1 MVLITALAATL
12 SATLA
17 AAATIDKRIIGGE
30 VVPEGEIKWI
40 VSLRDENGTHVC
52 GGSLLDS
59 TTVLT
64 AAHCIE
70 SKEIKIVSVTAGTVS
85 VKTGGANAAVASAQQ
100 HPNYRPGSPNSCPAD
115 LPWDGDECK
124 RLRSLPGGTEENDI
138 AILKLSTPIEKSDAI
153 EYARLPLVG
162 GDAVVNTTGISAGW
176 GTQTPIGLNKDK
188 DGEWKPD
195 VETETLS
202 KVVLDIHARE
212 VCVAK
217 GKDQHITDRDTFI
230 CAGGQGKNSC
240 RGDSGGPLFV
250 PETQVLL
257 GIVSW
262 SIKDRKANTLCG
274 DNPTVFTRVGSYI
287 DWINETR
294 NRLAAMEYCRRPE
307 TDLIQCYSALIY
319 CQDRELSP
327 DASEL
332 ELLECIDRVQVCADQ
347 NLRSDQCLINAKL
360 CKQQEKLPVGDLVNL
375 ARCAK
380 KDL

>member
-1 MVLITALAATL
+1 MVLITALAATF

-17 AAATIDKRIIGGE
+17 AAATIDKRIVGGE

-70 SKEIKIVSVTAGTVS
+70 SKETKIVSVTAGTV
-85 VKTGGANAAVASAQQ
+85 
-100 HPNYRPGSPNSCPAD
+100 
-115 LPWDGDECK
+115 
-124 RLRSLPGGTEENDI
+124 
-138 AILKLSTPIEKSDAI
+138 LSTPIEKSDAI

-176 GTQTPIGLNKDK
+176 GTQTPIGLNKGK
-188 DGEWKPD
+188 DGKRKPV
-195 VETETLS
+195 VEVETLS
-202 KVVLDIHARE
+202 KVVLDVHARE
-212 VCVAK
+212 VCAAK

-262 SIKDRKANTLCG
+262 SIKDRKANTFCG
-274 DNPTVFTRVGSYI
+274 DSPTVFTRVGSYI

-294 NRLAAMEYCRRPE
+294 NRLAAME
-307 TDLIQCYSALIY
+307 
-319 CQDRELSP
+319 
-327 DASEL
+327 
-332 ELLECIDRVQVCADQ
+332 
-347 NLRSDQCLINAKL
+347 
-360 CKQQEKLPVGDLVNL
+360 
-375 ARCAK
+375 
-380 KDL
+380 

>member
-1 MVLITALAATL
+1 MVLITALAATF

-17 AAATIDKRIIGGE
+17 AAATIDKRIVGGK

-40 VSLRDENGTHVC
+40 VSLRDQNGTHVC

-64 AAHCIE
+64 AAHCLE
-70 SKEIKIVSVTAGTVS
+70 DEEVKIVSVTAGTVS
-85 VKTGGANAAVASAQQ
+85 IKTGGTNAAVASAQQ

-176 GTQTPIGLNKDK
+176 GIQTPIELSIGK
-188 DGEWKPD
+188 DGKWKPV
-195 VETETLS
+195 VEAETLS

-212 VCVAK
+212 DCVAK
-217 GKDQHITDRDTFI
+217 GKDQHITDKDTFI

-257 GIVSW
+257 GVVSW
-262 SIKDRKANTLCG
+262 SIEDEKADTLCG
-274 DNPTVFTRVGSYI
+274 DNPTIFTRVGSYI
-287 DWINETR
+287 DWIKETS

-307 TDLIQCYSALIY
+307 TDLVQC
-319 CQDRELSP
+319 
-327 DASEL
+327 
-332 ELLECIDRVQVCADQ
+332 
-347 NLRSDQCLINAKL
+347 
-360 CKQQEKLPVGDLVNL
+360 
-375 ARCAK
+375 
-380 KDL
+380 